1 MEDPPARNAAW
12 RYGFDVPANYDD
24 VGLNCGGL
32 GVQSLN
38 GGKCGICGDSYD
50 GSRYHESGGKYATNI
65 IVRHYLSGALIDVKI
80 LLSANHKGFMEFRLC
95 PTVDSNREVTQEC
108 LDQNVL
114 DIQGFGKQYSV
125 SEGLD
130 LIFLRVH
137 LPPGLSC
144 SRCVLQWRYH
154 AGNNWGRN
162 TQTGEACLGC
172 GLQEEFYNC
181 ADISIAAVDN
191 NFLLMHST
199 TMPSNH
205 LFLLPFLNPV
215 FLSRI
220 HTPSPFIVYPTMM
233 TSTDT
238 TPTTTITDA
247 RQSFIFPFSPSR
259 ELIDQIDANNK
270 TLRCYPTN
278 EALKPLIVHR
288 PELIQPEDEDL
299 FNQLDECNE
308 IYKDV
313 RTPREGVLDLIAL
326 KTISSFTRIQTIAID
341 KRSTVADAFKLI
353 RKCAKIIK
361 NNFKEYDDAFA
372 EFYTEFSQCHKTT
385 GMMNFMSGRLP
396 TFWFEKRTLE
406 KSFMKQRAHHTRE
419 SVDLSQRT
427 QIQEIKQ
434 MIPSGE
440 QTSQEIIRMNRCLEE
455 AYQNNDNQP
464 VSFFMFTI
472 HPKLFCRS
480 VENIFHVSF
489 LIKEG
494 KAELFLDEN
503 QLPVLRP
510 SNKSDT
516 QNDSTINNGQKSSS
530 HQVISLTQL
539 ILSLDI
545 EQWETLVDVFD
556 IQTSM
561 INDKS

>member
-1 MEDPPARNAAW
+1 RII
-12 RYGFDVPANYDD
+12 
-24 VGLNCGGL
+24 L
-32 GVQSLN
+32 
-38 GGKCGICGDSYD
+38 D
-50 GSRYHESGGKYATNI
+50 GSNL
-65 IVRHYLSGALIDVKI
+65 VQMDI
-80 LLSANHKGFMEFRLC
+80 LRPF
-95 PTVDSNREVTQEC
+95 
-108 LDQNVL
+108 
-114 DIQGFGKQYSV
+114 
-125 SEGLD
+125 D
-130 LIFLRVH
+130 LV
-137 LPPGLSC
+137 P
-144 SRCVLQWRYH
+144 
-154 AGNNWGRN
+154 N
-162 TQTGEACLGC
+162 
-172 GLQEEFYNC
+172 
-181 ADISIAAVDN
+181 
-191 NFLLMHST
+191 
-199 TMPSNH
+199 
-205 LFLLPFLNPV
+205 
-215 FLSRI
+215 
-220 HTPSPFIVYPTMM
+220 
-233 TSTDT
+233 
-238 TPTTTITDA
+238 
-247 RQSFIFPFSPSR
+247 
-259 ELIDQIDANNK
+259 
-270 TLRCYPTN
+270 
-278 EALKPLIVHR
+278 VHR

-308 IYKDV
+308 IYKNV

-326 KTISSFTRIQTIAID
+326 KTISSFARIQTIAID

-361 NNFKEYDDAFA
+361 NNFKEYDNAFA

-385 GMMNFMSGRLP
+385 GMTNFMSGRLP

-406 KSFMKQRAHHTRE
+406 KSFMKQRARHTRE

-516 QNDSTINNGQKSSS
+516 QNDSTINNDQKSSS

-561 INDKS
+561 INDKN